1 MPGKLVTVL
10 RTASL
15 PMKSKLI
22 VDRLPEEMPMSILD
36 GVMPRWLKNWPT
48 SVSWRSSENEVWVLS
63 WVRRLVCSA
72 TLATAELTAAGVL
85 ASKVMTVEVGAVT
98 VDTRSSRPLLALAPA
113 LTRNHWPRCKVVKAE
128 PPVGATV
135 AVTVVAVKSA
145 VKVAPTPLVP

>member
-48 SVSWRSSENEVWVLS
+48 SVSWRSSENEV
-63 WVRRLVCSA
+63 
-72 TLATAELTAAGVL
+72 
-85 ASKVMTVEVGAVT
+85 
-98 VDTRSSRPLLALAPA
+98 
-113 LTRNHWPRCKVVKAE
+113 
-128 PPVGATV
+128 
-135 AVTVVAVKSA
+135 
-145 VKVAPTPLVP
+145 